1 MCREKSDLA
10 DDIKNKQEL
19 VQQRKVELENLQG
32 GVSSATEQREKL
44 EKEREEANKLLEQL
58 DAEVGVKGVALP
70 G

>member
-1 MCREKSDLA
+1 MCVCREKSELA

-19 VQQRKVELENLQG
+19 VQQRKVELENIQG

-58 DAEVGVKGVALP
+58 DAEVGVACGV
-70 G
+70 